1 MTDAISVVSAQP
13 AEETVD
19 TAELAK
25 VMRSRAKTYGMLA
38 RMYRKEVDADFIAEL
53 RGMRFPTSTGNEH
66 ADLGYRMLYGYLARA
81 HEDIVLDLARDYV
94 RSFIGH
100 GVNGHSAAY
109 PFESV
114 HTSERRLLMQEA
126 RAEVLAIY
134 RANNLKKDPSWKD
147 CEDHIALELEFM
159 QVMADRTAQA
169 LERDDV
175 AAATAMLQTQRAF
188 VRNHLANWVP
198 ILAGEIKLFAQTDF
212 YLGLVELTLGFVQ
225 IEVETLDDLL
235 EDEE

>member
-1 MTDAISVVSAQP
+1 MTDATAVVSAQP

-53 RGMRFPTSTGNEH
+53 RGMRFPTATGNEH
-66 ADLGYRMLYGYLARA
+66 ADLGYRMLYGYLSSA

-169 LERDDV
+169 LEQDDV
-175 AAATAMLQTQRAF
+175 TAATAMLQTQRAF
-188 VRNHLANWVP
+188 VKNHLANWVP
-198 ILAGEIKLFAQTDF
+198 ILAGEIKLFSQTDF